1 MEFLSYIYSHHNV
14 WFWEMTF
21 INYLLICYYALGTI
35 SSSSAIWTSCKC
47 SSRKKT
53 LNSGGALDTSSCNN
67 VWKHRK
73 ELIDRMTDT
82 WISTTAFFLILNV
95 WFMLAR
101 IFPPA
106 RCNAQSDMKVF
117 SLPSPWTQG
126 FQTRDIL
133 TVFHQTMDWILNF
146 SGEKSKKST
155 PWRQQNSKNSICIV
169 VGISV
174 KVFNSGGQLSC
185 IVSNPFTFILPS
197 VSRVVRHLELNWRI
211 LLIYSSWIWIEF
223 ELEVANIFSINL
235 EFSRI
240 KMNCNLNKFCTV
252 SFNYKST
259 FLITNFYSNLF
270 ILFYV
275 IGTFVNKKLF
285 SYNITG
291 MYLRSVQFMC

>member
-1 MEFLSYIYSHHNV
+1 
-14 WFWEMTF
+14 MT
-21 INYLLICYYALGTI
+21 
-35 SSSSAIWTSCKC
+35 
-47 SSRKKT
+47 
-53 LNSGGALDTSSCNN
+53 
-67 VWKHRK
+67 
-73 ELIDRMTDT
+73 
-82 WISTTAFFLILNV
+82 STEQQRQHLYCCWYF
-95 WFMLAR
+95 
-101 IFPPA
+101 
-106 RCNAQSDMKVF
+106 CE
-117 SLPSPWTQG
+117 G
-126 FQTRDIL
+126 FQ
-133 TVFHQTMDWILNF
+133 
-146 SGEKSKKST
+146 
-155 PWRQQNSKNSICIV
+155 
-169 VGISV
+169 
-174 KVFNSGGQLSC
+174 SGGQLSC
-185 IVSNPFTFILPS
+185 IVSNPFTFTLPS